1 MSLTEKIA
9 SDLITA
15 MKAKDK
21 VALEAIRAAKT
32 AFTLARTEKNGDTV
46 LSAEEE
52 LKIIQKLV
60 RQRRESAAIYREQ
73 NRPDL
78 YEKEITESE
87 VLEKYLP
94 AKMSDEE
101 LLLIIKGIIARVGAK
116 SQADMGKVMGVAS
129 KELAGK
135 ADGKEISAKVKQLLG
150 SQLTATDRCRHVQAG
165 AESVPFVYTKEGT
178 KQIVLPGESNDKN
191 IIIEKGLAPGTNIWL
206 RTPDDPGKFNL
217 AGLDLIPFI
226 KEREK
231 IR

>member
-9 SDLITA
+9 SDLIAA

-21 VALEAIRAAKT
+21 VVLEAIRAAKT

-46 LSAEEE
+46 LTPEDE

-60 RQRRESAAIYREQ
+60 KQRRESAAIYKEQ

-78 YEKEITESE
+78 YEKEVIEAD

-101 LLLIIKGIIARVGAK
+101 LVKILKGIIERVGAK
-116 SQADMGKVMGVAS
+116 SPADMGKVMGAAT

-135 ADGKEISAKVKQLLG
+135 ADGKEISTKVKQLLG
-150 SQLTATDRCRHVQAG
+150 
-165 AESVPFVYTKEGT
+165 
-178 KQIVLPGESNDKN
+178 
-191 IIIEKGLAPGTNIWL
+191 
-206 RTPDDPGKFNL
+206 
-217 AGLDLIPFI
+217 
-226 KEREK
+226 
-231 IR
+231 